1 MANYLLG
8 HYRRGSAKGWINVLN
23 ALILSA
29 GVNHQELGGKIVSVM
44 VFLDKAGTLTLSM
57 PTRPLKAGLSPSVS
71 RVKIY
76 AVAIKEEFCAL
87 LRQLVSQT
95 DGEIIE
101 KSFRIKD
108 YAGRLRLQLVAEMSG
123 QRAYVISTNMV

>member
-1 MANYLLG
+1 MP
-8 HYRRGSAKGWINVLN
+8 S
-23 ALILSA
+23 ILSA
-29 GVNHQELGGKIVSVM
+29 GAITRSWWKIVSVM
-44 VFLDKAGTLTLSM
+44 VFLDKGGDFDIIYANKASKSWTESL
-57 PTRPLKAGLSPSVS
+57 RLKGED
-71 RVKIY
+71 Y

-95 DGEIIE
+95 DGVIIE

>member
-1 MANYLLG
+1 MKESTRFYPV
-8 HYRRGSAKGWINVLN
+8 NVLN
-23 ALILSA
+23 ALYPFS
-29 GVNHQELGGKIVSVM
+29 GSNCQELVETVPVM
-44 VFLDKAGTLTLSM
+44 AFLDKG
-57 PTRPLKAGLSPSVS
+57 GDFDI
-71 RVKIY
+71 IY
-76 AVAIKEEFCAL
+76 ANKASKSWTESLRLKGEDYAAAIKEEFCAL

-108 YAGRLRLQLVAEMSG
+108 YAGRLQLVAEMPG

>member
-1 MANYLLG
+1 
-8 HYRRGSAKGWINVLN
+8 
-23 ALILSA
+23 
-29 GVNHQELGGKIVSVM
+29 M
-44 VFLDKAGTLTLSM
+44 VFLDKG
-57 PTRPLKAGLSPSVS
+57 GDFDI
-71 RVKIY
+71 IY
-76 AVAIKEEFCAL
+76 ANKASKSWTESLRLKGEDYAAAIKEKFCAL

-108 YAGRLRLQLVAEMSG
+108 YAGRLHLQLVAEMPG